1 MAIKVLPEHFSRD
14 PERIARFRREAQLLA
29 QLNHSDIA
37 ATYSLEETGSARFLV
52 MEFVPGETDL
62 GERFERKDEIIHE
75 NGDKG
80 NALMNEGRIKL
91 FHGRPS
97 NSMALLALGTLFLL
111 SFMLGCNRSQ
121 NRPFR
126 LLEATIEDIHNAY
139 QSGELTSRQLA
150 QLYLDRIEAY
160 DKNGP
165 TINSIITINPHAL
178 EDADRLDAAFRDSGL
193 VGPLHGIPVIVKD
206 QADAKDMPTTLGSL
220 LLKDYFPEKD
230 AFAVEQLREAG
241 AIILGKSTLGEWGG
255 GDTYGSLFG
264 ITRNP
269 YALERTVGGSSGGT
283 GGSISA
289 NFATVGVGQEGFAS
303 IRRPSTWNALVG
315 MRPTAGLISRTGVY
329 AGWPSINGSL
339 GPMTRTV
346 RDLATLLDVLV
357 GYDPEDPLTARV
369 VGNVP
374 DSYANFLDSN
384 GLRGA
389 RLGVLR
395 ESIGANSEPESE
407 DFGKVSEV
415 FDEAIEELKAAGAEV
430 VDPIV
435 IPNIK
440 ELLAKRASGPGEE
453 ESFTVFFSRNANA
466 PFTTREEVIQSPD
479 FTKVFRYGQQLL
491 TRSSGGSDGESRH
504 YQYLLAR
511 EELMANLLQVMADHR
526 LDAIVHK
533 SVEHQPSL
541 IRDGMNPPYVNTK
554 GVPYLNTFLV
564 FVPTI
569 TVPAGFTRDQL
580 PAGISFLGRPF
591 SEGTLI
597 KLAYSYEQATVHR
610 RPPDSTPP
618 LPGEP

>member
-1 MAIKVLPEHFSRD
+1 MGEVYKTRD
-14 PERIARFRREAQLLA
+14 TRP
-29 QLNHSDIA
+29 
-37 ATYSLEETGSARFLV
+37 
-52 MEFVPGETDL
+52 DL
-62 GERFERKDEIIHE
+62 GERFEREDGINSE
-75 NGDKG
+75 NDNKG
-80 NALMNEGRIKL
+80 NALVNEGRIKL
-91 FHGRPS
+91 LHVRPS
-97 NSMALLALGTLFLL
+97 NSMALLAFGLLFLL
-111 SFMLGCNRSQ
+111 SFVPGCNRSQ
-121 NRPFR
+121 SQPFR
-126 LLEATIEDIHNAY
+126 LLEASIEDIHNAY
-139 QSGELTSRQLA
+139 QSGELTSRQLV

-165 TINSIITINPHAL
+165 TINSIITVNPRAL
-178 EDADRLDAAFRDSGL
+178 EEADELDAAFSASGF

-206 QADAKDMPTTLGSL
+206 QADAKDMPTTMGSL
-220 LLKDYFPEKD
+220 LLQDYFPEKD
-230 AFAVEQLREAG
+230 AFAVEKLREAG

-264 ITRNP
+264 VTRNP
-269 YALERTVGGSSGGT
+269 YALDRTVGGSSGGT

-303 IRRPSTWNALVG
+303 IRRPSTWNSLVG

-329 AGWPSINGSL
+329 GGWPSINGSL

-346 RDLATLLDVLV
+346 KDLATLLDVLV
-357 GYDPEDPLTARV
+357 GYDPEDPLTARG
-369 VGNVP
+369 VGNIP
-374 DSYANFLDSN
+374 DSYTNFLDNN

-407 DFGKVSEV
+407 DFVKVSEV
-415 FDEAIEELKAAGAEV
+415 FDGAIEELKAAGAEV

-435 IPNIK
+435 IPNLK
-440 ELLAKRASGPGEE
+440 ELLAKRAGGPDED
-453 ESFTVFFSRNANA
+453 ESFTAFFSRNPNA
-466 PFTTREEVIQSPD
+466 PFKTRQEVVQSPD
-479 FTKVFRYGQQLL
+479 FAKVFRYGQQLL
-491 TRSSGGSDGESRH
+491 RRSPPDDSSH

-511 EELMANLLQVMADHR
+511 EELMTNLLKVMADNR

-533 SVEHQPSL
+533 SVEHQPTL

-554 GVPYLNTFLV
+554 GVPHLNTFLV

-597 KLAYSYEQATVHR
+597 KLAYSYEQATLHR
-610 RPPDSTPP
+610 RQPDSTPS